1 MYTYTLKQ
9 IFLKTK
15 KFFKKLEFRFLVES
29 TKIENVTF
37 PYKTALLE
45 AKSMDWFLYNKDL
58 SHKRVNKLCK
68 QQLALLDRGTCIPNY
83 SIITLLLSQNYV
95 MSCLGFS
102 NNYFDKAICHGSG

>member
-1 MYTYTLKQ
+1 MPPFEACFYVIISGNFERILYMYTYTLKQ

-29 TKIENVTF
+29 TKIENVAF

-45 AKSMDWFLYNKDL
+45 AKSMDWFLYDKDL

-68 QQLALLDRGTCIPNY
+68 
-83 SIITLLLSQNYV
+83 
-95 MSCLGFS
+95 
-102 NNYFDKAICHGSG
+102 